1 PRENQIA
8 AVKINHNG
16 QFYDDCG
23 DPESHVVKRRVVKLI
38 VNFLF
43 YFRTDEDEPIGAL
56 LLEQCRV
63 EREDDQVFSIVF
75 LDEAERKYLFECDSQ
90 EQCVEWIDAIV
101 KASYEFMRKN
111 LIYYRTEIHRLTGT
125 RISVT
130 SCRTR
135 WSSMGYQTKHVFR
148 STLVFLQLPHKH
160 TQSSAFS
167 GFSCVFRFFL
177 FYSLPAS
184 ITVIFYVFCE
194 LWGKC
199 VILL

>member
-1 PRENQIA
+1 MRFNEKELVFLSRQPPERA
-8 AVKINHNG
+8 AELGMRGPKK
-16 QFYDDCG
+16 G
-23 DPESHVVKRRVVKLI
+23 DVVKRRVVKLI

-125 RISVT
+125 DPLEQYGISDE
-130 SCRTR
+130 TR
-135 WSSMGYQTKHVFR
+135 FQ
-148 STLVFLQLPHKH
+148 VFLVL
-160 TQSSAFS
+160 QS
-167 GFSCVFRFFL
+167 
-177 FYSLPAS
+177 AS
-184 ITVIFYVFCE
+184 IHHCH
-194 LWGKC
+194 
-199 VILL
+199 LLCFL